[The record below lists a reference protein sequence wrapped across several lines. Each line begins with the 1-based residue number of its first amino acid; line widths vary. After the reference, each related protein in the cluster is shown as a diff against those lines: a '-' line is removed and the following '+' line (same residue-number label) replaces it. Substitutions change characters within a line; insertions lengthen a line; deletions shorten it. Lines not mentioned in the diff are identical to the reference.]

1 LRIHRF
7 SSVVLCL
14 LAGSLVVASMAWAC
28 VKGGEDMGFQ
38 PAADEG
44 SSGSSYSAPRQKASS
59 PRTFRR
65 SSPARQPSRQTTRS
79 FSRSGAQSP
88 STGRGVAHGGGG
100 GSSNPAQI
108 RSTAGSKSSAPSASS
123 AASAGGRRASAGK
136 GGASRGARRRTG
148 LVNRSGEDFFAASL
162 ASRDG
167 AQMGGRGRGTG
178 SLQRSAVGDLW
189 SGFGRG
195 KRLSLVPSQID
206 PAVPASGLSGQLALS
221 VGLLG
226 LGLVALF
233 VGFALATVRRHLALT
248 GPAGR

>member
-1 LRIHRF
+1 MIHRF
-7 SSVVLCL
+7 PSVVLCL
-14 LAGSLVVASMAWAC
+14 LAGSLVVASVAWAC
-28 VKGGEDMGFQ
+28 VKGPEDMGFQ
-38 PAADEG
+38 PGANEG
-44 SSGSSYSAPRQKASS
+44 SSGSGYSAPRHKASS

-65 SSPARQPSRQTTRS
+65 SSPARQPYRQTTRS

-88 STGRGVAHGGGG
+88 GTGRGLAQGGGG
-100 GSSNPAQI
+100 ASSNPVRV
-108 RSTAGSKSSAPSASS
+108 RSAAGKSSAPSATS

-136 GGASRGARRRTG
+136 GGASRGARRRAG
-148 LVNRSGEDFFAASL
+148 LVNRSGKDVFAASM

-167 AQMGGRGRGTG
+167 ARMGGRSRGTG

-195 KRLSLVPSQID
+195 KRLSLVPSQTD

-221 VGLLG
+221 LGLLG

-233 VGFALATVRRHLALT
+233 AGFALATVRRHRALT
-248 GPAGR
+248 GPAGQ